1 MVAAGFHVQE
11 VGDIV
16 EQGADPHREVL
27 RFALSGEMAD
37 LLDDGVG
44 PGALRG
50 DFSSVSRSSAGSI
63 GPLRKRARPVSA
75 YREMAVIGW
84 LISCAS
90 PRPSRPG
97 C

>member
-1 MVAAGFHVQE
+1 MMAAGFHVQE

-27 RFALSGEMAD
+27 RFALAGEMAD

-50 DFSSVSRSSAGSI
+50 DFFQRFPQFGRIDRAVAQAG
-63 GPLRKRARPVSA
+63 RPVSA
-75 YREMAVIGW
+75 YREMAVIG
-84 LISCAS
+84 
-90 PRPSRPG
+90 
-97 C
+97 